1 MLLLL
6 LEKFSGARNNAL
18 CIVERRGKETHCSEW
33 RVGGESMGTMRLKL
47 ESIGQE
53 GKERKWAMAE

>member
-1 MLLLL
+1 M
-6 LEKFSGARNNAL
+6 EKFSGARNNAL

-53 GKERKWAMAE
+53 GKERKWGMAE